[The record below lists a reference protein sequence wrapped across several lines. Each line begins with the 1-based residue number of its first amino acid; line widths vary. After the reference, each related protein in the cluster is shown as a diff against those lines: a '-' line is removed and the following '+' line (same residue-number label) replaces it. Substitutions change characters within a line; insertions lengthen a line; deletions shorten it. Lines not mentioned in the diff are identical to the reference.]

1 MRDPSTHV
9 VYTKQSDLF
18 LSLKM
23 TVLGNSSIYHSWNA
37 DLQRF
42 VQTGVKEGESGFLFL
57 DGKDEVISNR

>member
-1 MRDPSTHV
+1 MRDSSTHI

-42 VQTGVKEGESGFLFL
+42 VQVGVKEGESGFLFL

>member
-1 MRDPSTHV
+1 
-9 VYTKQSDLF
+9 
-18 LSLKM
+18 M

-42 VQTGVKEGESGFLFL
+42 VQIGVKEGELGFLFL